1 MAFPPAREGIST
13 EVCGLFAVVL
23 AVGSRRPAALVVV
36 YDTDSTC
43 PQPACLRLVQPA
55 SLRQPA
61 AKQLC
66 GQGIGGVGI
75 NFQPPPAHAET
86 ALVPH
91 WVAGPQSVQRIGQL
105 LSGDEPLHV
114 D

>member
-23 AVGSRRPAALVVV
+23 AVGSGGPAALVVV

-43 PQPACLRLVQPA
+43 HQPACLCLVQPA
-55 SLRQPA
+55 SLRPAA

-91 WVAGPQSVQRIGQL
+91 WVAGRQSVRAIVQRQTGLQPL
-105 LSGDEPLHV
+105 AGD
-114 D
+114 